1 MSLLKALEDAK
12 QFGLESDNIER
23 NAYNGHAFGNE
34 MVEIDEIVSIMDI
47 GTEGELYT
55 DIELAPIFSA
65 YTVEGEQIDF
75 TIDFE
80 GFGMEAVMEKI
91 KGAGSKTWAFIKKMG
106 KIIVGLVKRMINVV
120 VNKNLALKKY
130 GKVITT
136 LIQKLDSKTFKD
148 GEKKVKIHE
157 LDGLAALVESAS
169 AVTGATVQAST
180 NAIKKSKNWNSLY
193 NLVVGD
199 LVWLTNSDEL
209 KDPTAEKLETI
220 IKEKKVLIAFDKEI
234 EACQINET
242 EETATAAKSKV
253 LALAKS
259 LDKKLEENVKIQG
272 NLRDYAAALEA
283 QVDKLTTSDA
293 LEGYQEG
300 DSKDEATEQYKTL
313 QKVGSV
319 VAQSQAAYTKLFKH
333 TTKCLGTLIA
343 DMRKVLSA

>member
-1 MSLLKALEDAK
+1 MSLLKTLEDAK
-12 QFGLESDNIER
+12 QYGLESDNIER
-23 NAYNGHAFGNE
+23 SAYNGHSFENE
-34 MVEIDEIVSIMDI
+34 MIEIDEIVSIMDI
-47 GTEGELYT
+47 GTEGDVYT

-65 YTVEGEQIDF
+65 YSVEGEKVDF
-75 TIDFE
+75 GIDFE

-91 KGAGSKTWAFIKKMG
+91 KGAGSKSWAFIKKMG

-157 LDGLAALVESAS
+157 LNGLAALVDSAA

-180 NAIKKSKNWNSLY
+180 NAIKKSKSWNSLY

-199 LVWLTNSDEL
+199 LEWLTNSDEL
-209 KDPTAEKLETI
+209 KSPTAEKLESI
-220 IKEKKVLIAFDKEI
+220 IKDKKVLVAFDGEI
-234 EACQINET
+234 EACKIEET
-242 EETATAAKSKV
+242 EETATEAKSKV
-253 LALAKS
+253 LTLAKS

-272 NLRDYAAALEA
+272 NLREYASALEA
-283 QVDKLTTSDA
+283 QVTKLTTSDA

-300 DSKDEATEQYKTL
+300 DAKDEATEQYKTL